1 MLRIHDSEV
10 LYVQPFDFIDVLGSE
25 GSNGPAGRIGFY
37 HRNQIQESH
46 FTGSH
51 RVAYYCDGDFE
62 NLSSMGGENCS
73 VARGRVQGSKGL
85 PPAPFLLY
93 YDYRDLTFSQR
104 FFGPCHPRPCP
115 SSPELPR
122 LRKIPNA
129 GTPKTLPTSVMYRKY
144 YAVPGPSTRTSG
156 ICGRF
161 GTARIPFGP

>member
-62 NLSSMGGENCS
+62 NLSSMRGEELLSC
-73 VARGRVQGSKGL
+73 ARKGPGVERSPSGPL
-85 PPAPFLLY
+85 PFVL
-93 YDYRDLTFSQR
+93 
-104 FFGPCHPRPCP
+104 
-115 SSPELPR
+115 
-122 LRKIPNA
+122 
-129 GTPKTLPTSVMYRKY
+129 
-144 YAVPGPSTRTSG
+144 
-156 ICGRF
+156 
-161 GTARIPFGP
+161 